1 MRARVADKPH
11 LPHLPHLP
19 RGRQK
24 ADGQGRRLRI
34 PMPAYLN
41 CASSLS
47 IASSFFLLDAAVDFA
62 LAA

>member
-1 MRARVADKPH
+1 MRARVADQPH
-11 LPHLPHLP
+11 LPHA
-19 RGRQK
+19 RQK
-24 ADGQGRRLRI
+24 ADNRGSLI
-34 PMPAYLN
+34 ADSECPAYLN